1 MHNGS
6 LGVDAEREEISP
18 QSHLWHHRRPR
29 AVWSMLGVAL
39 GKVQSCSIYCLSIG
53 QEIEGS

>member
-29 AVWSMLGVAL
+29 GVAGVGN